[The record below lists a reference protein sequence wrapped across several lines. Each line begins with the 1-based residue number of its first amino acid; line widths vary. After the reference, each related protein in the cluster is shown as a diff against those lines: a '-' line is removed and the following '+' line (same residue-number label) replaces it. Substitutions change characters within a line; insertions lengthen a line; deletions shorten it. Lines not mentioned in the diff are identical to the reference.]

1 VKDILAKGYPYE
13 DCAVLY
19 RTNAQSR
26 LLEEKC
32 IAYNV
37 PYRLVGGVNFYQ
49 RKEIKDVLAYLKTIA
64 NGRDDL
70 AVSRIVNVPKRGIGA
85 TSIGKVTIFASA
97 NGYSLYD
104 AMLRA
109 KVVPGLG
116 KAAEKIG
123 TFTDFIEEMRG
134 RMKQEDYTIKQL
146 LEDVLEE
153 SGYRREL
160 EAEGEVEGQS
170 RLENVE
176 ELVNK
181 AVAYW
186 EKAEEP
192 SLDES

>member
-1 VKDILAKGYPYE
+1 MKDILAKGYPYE

-85 TSIGKVTIFASA
+85 TSIGKVTHFC
-97 NGYSLYD
+97 LC
-104 AMLRA
+104 
-109 KVVPGLG
+109 
-116 KAAEKIG
+116 
-123 TFTDFIEEMRG
+123 
-134 RMKQEDYTIKQL
+134 Q
-146 LEDVLEE
+146 
-153 SGYRREL
+153 
-160 EAEGEVEGQS
+160 
-170 RLENVE
+170 RLQPV
-176 ELVNK
+176 
-181 AVAYW
+181 
-186 EKAEEP
+186 
-192 SLDES
+192 